1 MQIITFLLRSSKAI
15 LSFSLLAGILSG
27 ATSAL
32 LIALVHMAMD
42 PSASLSVFVIWS
54 FIALCIAMPASR
66 IISQVLLVKLSQ
78 RSVRELRLQLSR
90 RVVWTPLRTLEELGA
105 HRIMATLT
113 DDVTAISAGL
123 TSIPMILIQATV
135 VIACLVYLGFL
146 SFVLCVAVTVLI
158 ALGVCSVQFGVR
170 RALKHL
176 IAARVDQDALFK
188 HIRALIDGA
197 KELKLHSGR
206 REAFLDQVLQG
217 AAISFE
223 RHNVVGN
230 IIFSVALSWA
240 TVLFFI
246 QIGLV
251 LFVLP
256 RVLDLTPPVLVGCTL
271 TLLYALVPL
280 DVIGT
285 MLPSIA
291 RANVALAN
299 IKSLGLALPQGELEP
314 DSNLKPPTVL
324 DSKIEFK
331 GVVHAYYNEVE
342 NSSFALGPLDLTINP
357 GELLFIIGGNG
368 SGKTTLAKLLAG
380 LYAPVEGT
388 IQFRDLT
395 ITDQTRDHYR
405 RHFSAVFS
413 DFFLFESFLGL
424 DSAQIDNKAKV
435 YLSMLQLE
443 NKVSVNNGALSTL
456 NLSQGQRKRLALLS
470 AYLEDRPIYIFDE
483 WAADQDPQFK
493 EFFYL
498 NLLPDLKARGKTIV
512 VISHDDKYY
521 RVADRILKLDYG
533 KIEYDKPAPQKE
545 LASAL

>member
-1 MQIITFLLRSSKAI
+1 MQIIIFLLRSSKAI

-42 PSASLSVFVIWS
+42 TSAPLSVFMIWS
-54 FIALCIAMPASR
+54 FVALCIAMPASR

-146 SFVLCVAVTVLI
+146 SWVLCAAVTVLI

-206 REAFLDQVLQG
+206 REAFLDQVLQK
-217 AAISFE
+217 AAVSFE

-246 QIGLV
+246 QIGLI

-256 RVLDLTPPVLVGCTL
+256 RVLDLTPQVLVGCTL

-314 DSNLKPPTVL
+314 DSNLKPPTAL
-324 DSKIEFK
+324 ESKIELK
-331 GVVHAYYNEVE
+331 GVVHAYFNEVE

-357 GELLFIIGGNG
+357 GELLFVIGGNG

-388 IQFRDLT
+388 IQFRDVT
-395 ITDQTRDHYR
+395 ITDQTRDDYR

-424 DSAQIDNKAKV
+424 ESSQIDNQAKA

-443 NKVSVNNGALSTL
+443 NKVSVTNGALSTL

-533 KIEYDKPAPQKE
+533 KIEYDKPAQQKE